1 MLPDPLVPA
10 LRFHRVNYSASGVPI
25 LKNITGIF
33 PKGKITA
40 VVGPSGAGKSTLFRL
55 CNGLRPPDSGE
66 IYVNEKPIADYDPPE
81 LRRKVG
87 IALQNAPMVDGTV
100 MDNLELPKKL
110 QGKRLSEREAF
121 QWMDLV
127 GLESRFLHHPAKE
140 LSGGQRQKVSIA
152 RTLVNR
158 PEILLLDEITSS
170 LDPVSTQDI
179 EELILRINGEFG
191 TTILWITHALE
202 QAIRIGNYTW
212 VLMDGE
218 LAASGEI
225 SLLQS
230 PADERVKRFV
240 KGEED

>member
-1 MLPDPLVPA
+1 
-10 LRFHRVNYSASGVPI
+10 
-25 LKNITGIF
+25 
-33 PKGKITA
+33 
-40 VVGPSGAGKSTLFRL
+40 
-55 CNGLRPPDSGE
+55 
-66 IYVNEKPIADYDPPE
+66 
-81 LRRKVG
+81 
-87 IALQNAPMVDGTV
+87 TV

-225 SLLQS
+225 SLLRS

>member
-1 MLPDPLVPA
+1 LPDEIIPA
-10 LRFHRVNYSASGVPI
+10 IRFRGVNYSAAGVQI

-40 VVGPSGAGKSTLFRL
+40 LVGPSGAGKSTLFRL
-55 CNGLRPPDSGE
+55 CNGLKSPDSGE
-66 IYVNEKPIADYDPPE
+66 IYIDEKIITDYDPAA

-100 MDNLELPKKL
+100 MDNLGLPKKL
-110 QGKRLSEREAF
+110 KGERLSEREAF
-121 QWMDLV
+121 QLLSLV
-127 GLESRFLHHPAKE
+127 GLEERFLYHPAKE

-170 LDPVSTQDI
+170 LDQVSAHEI

-191 TTILWITHALE
+191 TTILWITHQLE
-202 QAIRIGNYTW
+202 QAIRVGHYTW
-212 VLMDGE
+212 VMMDGE
-218 LAASGEI
+218 IVACGEI
-225 SLLQS
+225 SLLRS